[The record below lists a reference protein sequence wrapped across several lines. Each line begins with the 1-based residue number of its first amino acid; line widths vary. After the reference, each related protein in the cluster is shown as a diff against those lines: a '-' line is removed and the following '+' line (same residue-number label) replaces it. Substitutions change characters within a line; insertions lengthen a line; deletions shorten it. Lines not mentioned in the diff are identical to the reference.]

1 MNLISRIVPV
11 VILLSRFSI
20 AQDSRDMVIPLIEG
34 RVIIKNLRFDPGT
47 PPNPNN
53 ALATA
58 LGRPAIAAT
67 FVNETMSAK
76 WSITLDFELEVVCS
90 GRLLKW
96 SGSHSTPI
104 NDGRFAVDDVFRGC
118 SSKKLVA
125 RFAEAKN
132 DLWRIDKDGNKTD
145 LIAERK
151 KREAEETAL
160 HRSACRDVY
169 AATSEKKVGDLTV
182 RETEQMTN
190 CQLRGLYGP

>member
-11 VILLSRFSI
+11 VILLSRFSV
-20 AQDSRDMVIPLIEG
+20 AQDSRDMVIPLIDG

-47 PPNPNN
+47 PPDPNN

-58 LGRPAIAAT
+58 LGRPAITAT
-67 FVNETMSAK
+67 FVNETTSTK
-76 WSITLDFELEVVCS
+76 WSITLNYELEVVCS
-90 GRLLKW
+90 GRLLRW
-96 SGSHSTPI
+96 SGSRSTPI
-104 NDGRFAVDDVFRGC
+104 RDERFAVDEAFRGC
-118 SSKKLVA
+118 SSQKLAV
-125 RFAEAKN
+125 RLVEAKN
-132 DLWRIDKDGNKTD
+132 DLWRIDEDGNQTD

-160 HRSACRDVY
+160 HRSACRNVY
-169 AATSEKKVGDLTV
+169 AATSKKKVGDLTL